1 MFNRRTLS
9 VIKRELKNRLLS
21 RTFILMTLLIPLFIF
36 GILAFQTY
44 VMTYEGNEKTNLVLV
59 IENES
64 LLQKVNSEFDSLS
77 FIKNGQMSIQYK
89 TMDRNGFTK
98 YLEENKKPM
107 LEDRIS
113 GVIFISNSSL
123 KNKKIEYYSKNP
135 KNSQLF
141 EKLRTPFNNILMQIY
156 FTDKKLS
163 PEEIDFVKERI
174 DFNVYRV
181 SSEKKIEE
189 EGIGNTIVSF
199 MFSFLLYFSLLITG
213 TMMMRAV
220 VEEKNNRIVEV
231 LLSSVNS
238 NELMTGKIVGIS
250 ITGVL
255 QMTIWMLPLMVVI
268 STSYFALP
276 PDFAITLTMGQILY
290 FLFNFFIALV
300 TFMGMFAS
308 VGAIFDND
316 QDAQSGLWPIM
327 IIIMIPFFISI
338 GMQSNPDNSLA
349 RVCSMFPFASLII
362 MPARMTLIDVP
373 LWQMLLSV
381 IVNIATLMVIFPIS
395 GKIYRVGILMTGKKP
410 KWGEVIKWL
419 KYKY

>member
-59 IENES
+59 IENER

-238 NELMTGKIVGIS
+238 NELMTGKIIGIS

-290 FLFNFFIALV
+290 FLSF
-300 TFMGMFAS
+300 
-308 VGAIFDND
+308 
-316 QDAQSGLWPIM
+316 
-327 IIIMIPFFISI
+327 
-338 GMQSNPDNSLA
+338 
-349 RVCSMFPFASLII
+349 
-362 MPARMTLIDVP
+362 
-373 LWQMLLSV
+373 
-381 IVNIATLMVIFPIS
+381 
-395 GKIYRVGILMTGKKP
+395 
-410 KWGEVIKWL
+410 
-419 KYKY
+419 